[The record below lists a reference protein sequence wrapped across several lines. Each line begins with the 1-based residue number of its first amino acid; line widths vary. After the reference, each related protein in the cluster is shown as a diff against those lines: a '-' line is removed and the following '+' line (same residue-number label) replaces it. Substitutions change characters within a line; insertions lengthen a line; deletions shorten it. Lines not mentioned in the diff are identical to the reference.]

1 MESAKSPIGFFSGYR
16 WRIIPSTTRLVL
28 VPINVHVPPKMDA
41 NDKGIM
47 SCEFGIPT
55 RRDHFC
61 RMGIMIATT
70 GVLFRN
76 ALTKATGI
84 VR

>member
-1 MESAKSPIGFFSGYR
+1 
-16 WRIIPSTTRLVL
+16 
-28 VPINVHVPPKMDA
+28 MDA